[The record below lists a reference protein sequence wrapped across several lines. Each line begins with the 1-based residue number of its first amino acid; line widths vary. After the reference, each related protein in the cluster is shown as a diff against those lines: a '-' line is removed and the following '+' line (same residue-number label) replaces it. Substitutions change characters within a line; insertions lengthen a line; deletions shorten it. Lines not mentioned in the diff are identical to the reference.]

1 MSVIL
6 SSLILK
12 YWGYDG
18 TLTRLVIILSKLYE
32 GDKLSVK
39 DLAEEFNVSTRTI
52 QKDFNER
59 LVSFPI
65 YQENRLW
72 EMQDGDSFA
81 LTVNLLNRNTILPD
95 IKLSLKFTII
105 YEYISTYSRTL
116 QNNKI
121 VLEMSQLLKFSKKYL
136 IFI

>member
-105 YEYISTYSRTL
+105 YEYISTYSRIL
-116 QNNKI
+116 YNNEKCFVNVTI
-121 VLEMSQLLKFSKKYL
+121 T
-136 IFI
+136 